1 MILSTGGALA
11 QTPDG
16 LRSCLR
22 EGEAPVTDHPIFS
35 NGAFEPE
42 MTHAMGV
49 AFDDVCR
56 ALFVSPDA
64 RAVREAIADKI
75 IEHARSGERDP
86 DRLRDAVLRH
96 IGVADRL
103 GSPATRSPGR
113 RAAGT
118 SQTP

>member
-1 MILSTGGALA
+1 
-11 QTPDG
+11 
-16 LRSCLR
+16 
-22 EGEAPVTDHPIFS
+22 VTDHPIFS
-35 NGAFEPE
+35 NGPVAFEPE
-42 MTHAMGV
+42 VTHAMGV

-56 ALFVSPDA
+56 ALFVSHAA
-64 RAVREAIADKI
+64 RAVREAIAEKI

-103 GSPATRSPGR
+103 GPPATRSPGR